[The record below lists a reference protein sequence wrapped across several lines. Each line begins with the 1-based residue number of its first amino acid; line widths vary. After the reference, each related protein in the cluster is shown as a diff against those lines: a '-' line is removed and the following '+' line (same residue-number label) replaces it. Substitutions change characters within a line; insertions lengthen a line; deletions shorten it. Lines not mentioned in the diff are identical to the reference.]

1 MAFPANWQGPITIT
15 DLSQMFRKPVV
26 MRWDSMMIGVLGA
39 YCAHYRKDLWY
50 KAPRAGLFIGLVAL
64 VVLDQIGHYDEH
76 HGIGFFACVPS
87 FDLTSLGILLL
98 IPFLE
103 RFHFT
108 STAFQGA
115 IVTVANASYSI
126 YLVHL
131 SLVQFKFVNHVV
143 PKLFSI
149 TGIEP
154 GQGMLT
160 VINYVGYWVFTMV
173 AALLLHRLV
182 ELPFMRLRDTKPK
195 RTSPTGTATLA
206 VSPTNAA
213 SPSIPGGGGRTA

>member
-1 MAFPANWQGPITIT
+1 MDVVKAGVPDVEG
-15 DLSQMFRKPVV
+15 DQMFRKPVV

-39 YCAHYRKDLWY
+39 YCAHYRNDLWY
-50 KAPRAGLFIGLVAL
+50 KTPRTSLFIGVLAL
-64 VVLDQIGHYDEH
+64 VVLDQIGHYDER

-87 FDLTSLGILLL
+87 FDLTSLAILML

-108 STAFQGA
+108 SKPFQRA

-143 PKLFSI
+143 PKLLSI

-154 GQGMLT
+154 GQGVMT
-160 VINYVGYWVFTMV
+160 VINYAGYWIFTMV

-182 ELPFMRLRDTKPK
+182 ELPFMRLRDKTPNG
-195 RTSPTGTATLA
+195 PQ
-206 VSPTNAA
+206 A
-213 SPSIPGGGGRTA
+213 SPSGPSALVQAGIRQR